1 METKIHK
8 GAVNWSEFTQ
18 KVINWADRESNDV
31 SFRFSVVLNNDSLF
45 LSSKQSKSPKTYKIK
60 YSKSKYYADREKY
73 NDQDI
78 LPILFQLLK
87 EQYKDI
93 NWSVIGN
100 GRRKKKYG

>member
-45 LSSKQSKSPKTYKIK
+45 LSSKYSKSPKTYKIK

>member
-45 LSSKQSKSPKTYKIK
+45 LSSKYSKSTKTYKIK